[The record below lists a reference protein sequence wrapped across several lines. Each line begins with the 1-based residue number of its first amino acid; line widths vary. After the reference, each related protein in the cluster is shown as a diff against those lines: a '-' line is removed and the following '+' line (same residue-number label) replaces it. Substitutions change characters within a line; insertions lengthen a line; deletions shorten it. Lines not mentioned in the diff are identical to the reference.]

1 MQSRS
6 NNVKQTLA
14 CSLHEV
20 ARILSNT
27 DAVHCD
33 PINDDNSAQ
42 NHDEV
47 RGVNGAGGIG
57 GMYLVEQ
64 ELIPVFESMLQ
75 VSIDL

>member
-1 MQSRS
+1 VQSRS

-27 DAVHCD
+27 DAVTCD
-33 PINDDNSAQ
+33 PLVNNNDKNAQ
-42 NHDEV
+42 
-47 RGVNGAGGIG
+47 GVG
-57 GMYLVEQ
+57 GMYLVEE

-75 VSIDL
+75 VSIDW